1 MTENIQISTDG
12 GKEWVE
18 FPLYVTPE
26 EYCISNRELFFRAT
40 VTKIEGNRIF
50 FDEDSP
56 LESFEVSD
64 NDTSTFE
71 IGKEYDFK
79 LEK

>member
-1 MTENIQISTDG
+1 MKENIQISTDG
-12 GKEWVE
+12 GKEWLE
-18 FPLYVTPE
+18 LPLFITPE
-26 EYCISNRELFFRAT
+26 ESFNKTGALGFRGT
-40 VTKIEGNRIF
+40 VTKIEGNRIYF
-50 FDEDSP
+50 SEDCL
-56 LESFEVSD
+56 LEYFEVSD